1 MAFKIVLMK
10 SLTMNS
16 RNLLWIP
23 ERKCMN
29 SVRWY
34 LSFFEVSLEQNF
46 KVIFLMYF
54 SWRFLRF
61 LARISLNKGFILN
74 ETDFPKKIYIYIFR
88 FFLPY
93 GTYKNGPNFFLCI
106 FNELIRSYSTC
117 FRTITAASLCLC
129 SLLSWF
135 VSLLNK
141 RPVFN

>member
-34 LSFFEVSLEQNF
+34 LSFFEVSLEKNF

-74 ETDFPKKIYIYIFR
+74 EIDFPRKNIFL

-93 GTYKNGPNFFLCI
+93 GTYKNGPNSFLCI
-106 FNELIRSYSTC
+106 FNELIRNYFTC
-117 FRTITAASLCLC
+117 FRTVTAESICLC

-135 VSLLNK
+135 VSLFNK